1 MPLIT
6 VVPKVGKRAPVG
18 PLRPPQQPPTLDP
31 EPEPDNQPQGAAE
44 ASTSLKTGWISPYV
58 QQVRAGARPTRKRRW
73 RYWLPGC
80 RYWSQ
85 PR

>member
-1 MPLIT
+1 MKREPT
-6 VVPKVGKRAPVG
+6 YVGIDVA
-18 PLRPPQQPPTLDP
+18 
-31 EPEPDNQPQGAAE
+31 
-44 ASTSLKTGWISPYV
+44 KTGWISPYV

-85 PR
+85 PG